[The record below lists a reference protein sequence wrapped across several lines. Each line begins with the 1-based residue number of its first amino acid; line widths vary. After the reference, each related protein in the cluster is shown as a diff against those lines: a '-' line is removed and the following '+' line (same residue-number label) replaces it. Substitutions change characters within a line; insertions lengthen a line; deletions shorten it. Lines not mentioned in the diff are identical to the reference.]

1 MRMVRNKNVY
11 ESNHKKW
18 IKIKTMNE
26 QPNGLKLV
34 LFICFTI
41 SIILVALYV
50 AKQEQIEKEIEYN
63 ETHYSPMRI
72 HQKY

>member
-1 MRMVRNKNVY
+1 
-11 ESNHKKW
+11 
-18 IKIKTMNE
+18 MNE
-26 QPNGLKLV
+26 QPNGLKLA

-41 SIILVALYV
+41 SIIFVALYV

-63 ETHYSPMRI
+63 KVHYSPMRI

>member
-1 MRMVRNKNVY
+1 
-11 ESNHKKW
+11 
-18 IKIKTMNE
+18 MNE
-26 QPNGLKLV
+26 QPNVLKLV

-41 SIILVALYV
+41 SIVFVALYV

-63 ETHYSPMRI
+63 EVHYSPMRL